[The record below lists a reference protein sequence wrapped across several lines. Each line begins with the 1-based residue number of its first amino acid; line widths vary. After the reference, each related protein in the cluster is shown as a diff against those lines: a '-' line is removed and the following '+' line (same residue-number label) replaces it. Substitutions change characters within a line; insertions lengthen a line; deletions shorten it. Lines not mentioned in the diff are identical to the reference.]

1 MAIPDFQST
10 MRPLLMAIS
19 DGQIHRFIDA
29 FEMVCE
35 HFRLTDEEKQ
45 ELLPSGKQTIIRN
58 RVAWANT
65 YLKKAGLIE
74 AAERAHIRITDLG
87 LKALAECPDRVDVK
101 YLKQY
106 EVFRDFHT
114 AKAPTSVGEQQDD
127 DAESTDPVERLE
139 QAHKEIQTDLAS
151 ELLQMVKAQP
161 PQFLEKLIV
170 ELMLAMGYGGWSKES
185 GNTTQYV
192 ADEGVDGII
201 NEDPLGMDTIY
212 LQAKRYTE
220 GTVGRKEIQGFVGAL
235 EMKKSRKGVFITTS
249 KFASTA
255 LDYVKMIEKKIVLID
270 GEELAKLMIRHNLGV
285 SIKDSYQIKTV
296 DMDYFSED

>member
-10 MRPLLMAIS
+10 MRPLLAAIS
-19 DGQIHRFIDA
+19 DGKVHRFIDA
-29 FEMVCE
+29 FEAVCR
-35 HFRLTDEEKQ
+35 HFNLSEEEIQ

-74 AAERAHIRITDLG
+74 APERAHIRITDLG
-87 LKALAECPDRVDVK
+87 LKALKDRPGRVDVK

-106 EVFRDFHT
+106 EVFREFHT
-114 AKAPTSVGEQQDD
+114 AKAPAGADTQQDD
-127 DAESTDPVERLE
+127 DTEITDPVERLE
-139 QAHKEIQTDLAS
+139 QAHKEIQANLTS
-151 ELLQMVKAQP
+151 ELLETVKTQS

-185 GNTTQYV
+185 GKTTQYV
-192 ADEGVDGII
+192 ADEGIDGII

-220 GTVGRKEIQGFVGAL
+220 GTVGRPEVQAFVGAL
-235 EMKKSRKGVFITTS
+235 EMKRSRKGVFITTS
-249 KFASTA
+249 KFSNDA
-255 LDYVKMIEKKIVLID
+255 LDYVNRIEKKIVLIN
-270 GEELAKLMIRHNLGV
+270 GEELARLMIQHNLGV

-296 DMDYFSED
+296 DIDYFSEE